1 MSKYLKTYEEWNPF
15 LSKEEKARRAEEAKR
30 KEEEEVAR
38 RKEEE
43 KLSKE
48 EESLKEL
55 HKAVEEVQSYKN
67 LNIVSL
73 EKSKYNNDPKFFLFY
88 IKLNDKLLKDLKI
101 KASYVCYLSLSNSW
115 IGNYINLK
123 LELKI
128 NKSDIDIPS
137 DIIEKV
143 NNILFKNDIR
153 LSSYSDVYEFR
164 IDIQKKNEL
173 SNIKDFLDNCFN
185 WWSINSLKSRIEI
198 INKTFE
204 LIEREKEKRK
214 KQEEFKEKANEI
226 LDCFCDVID
235 LCESYESS
243 YIEDKNCYRFIFK
256 INSVRISPYDIKYN
270 KPYGKSYGGSGH
282 VSVEKSSF
290 FLDDNMLN
298 FFFYLSEAKP
308 RITDLVPNCKFK
320 VDIVNGSIIL
330 EII

>member
-55 HKAVEEVQSYKN
+55 RKAAEEIQSYKN
-67 LNIVSL
+67 SSILSL

-101 KASYVCYLSLSNSW
+101 KASYVCSLSLSNSW
-115 IGNYINLK
+115 LGNYINLK
-123 LELKI
+123 LELKV

-143 NNILFKNDIR
+143 NDILYRNDIR
-153 LSSYSDVYEFR
+153 LSSYGDTYEFR

-173 SNIKDFLDNCFN
+173 SNIKNFLDNCFN

-256 INSVRISPYDIKYN
+256 INSVKISPYDIKYI

-330 EII
+330 EIS